1 MNHDNL
7 PEPNTHDERG
17 ASSSDASQE
26 QTGSHLE
33 NYFAQHLD
41 DVDAEHALLQ
51 RMWDTP
57 HPADDDSATDPLTG
71 HAGAV
76 PEAAPGHV
84 TVLHQARVLTAG
96 DLRAAL
102 LGVPDNQPIAID
114 VPLDPGGL
122 ELHRHVLTAI
132 GGAYLL
138 LADEDEVLDPSFVL
152 RTDYPTGVYE
162 VPTDAQR
169 EAGQSAAGQS
179 AAGQTQEH
187 PDGQGDSTGSTE
199 AGERP

>member
-1 MNHDNL
+1 MSKAPH
-7 PEPNTHDERG
+7 
-17 ASSSDASQE
+17 E

-33 NYFAQHLD
+33 NYLAQHLHG
-41 DVDAEHALLQ
+41 VDAEHALLQ
-51 RMWDTP
+51 RMWDTR
-57 HPADDDSATDPLTG
+57 HPAEDDGTTDRADHPD
-71 HAGAV
+71 AV

-84 TVLHQARVLTAG
+84 TVLHQARALTAG

-102 LGVPDNQPIAID
+102 LGVPDDQPIAID

-122 ELHRHVLTAI
+122 KLHRHVLTAI

-162 VPTDAQR
+162 VPTNAPR
-169 EAGQSAAGQS
+169 EAGAVEDHNTGGSG
-179 AAGQTQEH
+179 
-187 PDGQGDSTGSTE
+187 DGALDSD
-199 AGERP
+199 R